1 MVMFKI
7 MNNRAGENKND
18 DDDDDDVSYPKKNN

>member
-18 DDDDDDVSYPKKNN
+18 DDDDVSYPKKNN